1 MIYVGNHISV
11 SGGYPAMAVH
21 ETALGGDTFAFFPRN
36 PRGGKA
42 AEVAPGDLPE
52 LQRRLAE
59 GGFGPLVVHGAYTMN
74 VCAAREDV
82 RRFSRE
88 MLGDDLAR
96 LQGLPGHFY
105 NFHPGCHVGQGTAA
119 GVELVAEALASAVRH
134 AEETSGLPLQTCV
147 LLETMAGKGSEIG
160 GDFTELRAILDRA
173 AELGGDALV
182 AKLGV
187 CFDTCHVWD
196 GGCDLR
202 GDLEGVLRRFDDAIG
217 LDRLRAV
224 HLNDSKNDCG
234 SHKDRHEKLGQGRI
248 GEDALRAVVRHPA
261 FQDKPFIIETPNDD
275 PGYRAEI
282 ALVRSW
288 IA

>member
-1 MIYVGNHISV
+1 MIWVGNHLSV

-21 ETALGGDTFAFFPRN
+21 EASLGGDTFAFFPRN

-42 AEVAPGDLPE
+42 VDVSPDDL
-52 LQRRLAE
+52 LALRRRLDE
-59 GGFGPLVVHGAYTMN
+59 GRFGPLVVHGAYTMN
-74 VCAAREDV
+74 VCAARPDV
-82 RRFSRE
+82 RRFSLE

-105 NFHPGCHVGQGTAA
+105 NFHPGCHVGQGPAA
-119 GVELVAEALASAVRH
+119 GIELVAEALVAAVRH
-134 AEETSGLPLQTCV
+134 AEESSGLPLQTRV

-160 GDFTELRAILDRA
+160 AFDELRAILDRA
-173 AELGGDALV
+173 AALGGEALA

-196 GGCDLR
+196 AGGDLR
-202 GDLEGVLRRFDDAIG
+202 GDLAGVLRRFDETVG
-217 LDRLRAV
+217 LDRLFAV

-234 SHKDRHEKLGQGRI
+234 ARKDRHEKLGLGRI
-248 GEDALRAVVRHPA
+248 GADALRAVVRHPA
-261 FQDKPFIIETPNDD
+261 LQDKPFVIETPNVD
-275 PGYRAEI
+275 PGYRDEI

-288 IA
+288 LP